1 MMNTLFFNLQ
11 DVQHIDIDTMDER
24 KSFTVDPV
32 FFQNLGLLVNDLK
45 ERGMRTMSIL
55 VGILLPHL
63 FTYYG

>member
-1 MMNTLFFNLQ
+1 MLKTLYSNLQ

-32 FFQNLGLLVNDLK
+32 NFQNLGLLVNDIK
-45 ERGMRTMSIL
+45 EKGMRTMSIS

-63 FTYYG
+63 LTYYE